1 MEQEKW
7 YFRMSVVI
15 IAILSVGPLALP
27 LVWLNPKLS
36 PKSKAIITIVV
47 AVLSY
52 FLFILTKESFKA
64 LNAYYQQLFQ

>member
-1 MEQEKW
+1 MEQGKW

-47 AVLSY
+47 VVLSY
-52 FLFILTKESFKA
+52 FLFILTKESIKA